1 MDSEAARIAG
11 DWQPLYR
18 FNDGVLDDGD
28 IKAEEGML
36 TLGDINID
44 TQARVM
50 PDKWQLET

>member
-1 MDSEAARIAG
+1 
-11 DWQPLYR
+11 
-18 FNDGVLDDGD
+18 VLDDDD